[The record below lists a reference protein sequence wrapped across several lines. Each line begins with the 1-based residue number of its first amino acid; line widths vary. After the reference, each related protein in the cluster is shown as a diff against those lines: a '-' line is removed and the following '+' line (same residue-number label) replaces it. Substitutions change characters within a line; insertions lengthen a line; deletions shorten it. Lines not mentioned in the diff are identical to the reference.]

1 MPKGGSGKIRVQSVK
16 IFTLTINIC
25 TYVRKKSYLC
35 SGVEDEGVV
44 FVYKFMKVSPKRV
57 HHIIT
62 YYKGCLSSTG
72 SSRCGNMASKR
83 TVLAMLTFLC
93 TLLIGA
99 QTVTQVERDT
109 VRGSVRIS
117 FPLSESRI
125 SPEFDGN
132 RRQLDS
138 LNSILNTLTVDTNA
152 TVLSM
157 SVHGYGSIDGM
168 YKRNDKL
175 SRERTDSIV
184 AYIMRRSV
192 LPRNL
197 IAVSSTAEDWD
208 GFAEYVKNANKEQL
222 PHRDGI
228 LKIIG
233 SSRNPDGK
241 EWAIKQMYPA
251 DYRRLVADC
260 LPQLRRA
267 YCEVDY
273 MIVRPVA
280 PEPVVEKVEE
290 TVVDTVPAEP
300 TEYTIKQKR
309 TLFYVRTNLLL
320 PLLNVGVELPLGNR
334 WSIAADWYY
343 PWIFR
348 NSDHKNCF
356 QIDGLSLEG
365 RYWFGSKH
373 TSGVENKQY
382 RLQGHSV
389 AGFVMAGRYDLER
402 NYSGHQGE
410 YLLGGVDYLW
420 AKPIFKGKMHLE
432 LSFGVGFLYSWARH
446 YNVYVEG
453 GKAYRNKNFRKRFSY
468 FGPLRASVSLVIPIN
483 WTTTKTVYR

>member
-1 MPKGGSGKIRVQSVK
+1 MREKSGIFAPELIIRIASDAM
-16 IFTLTINIC
+16 N
-25 TYVRKKSYLC
+25 
-35 SGVEDEGVV
+35 
-44 FVYKFMKVSPKRV
+44 SPKRV
-57 HHIIT
+57 HYIT
-62 YYKGCLSSTG
+62 TFWKGCLTYSG
-72 SSRCGNMASKR
+72 SCKCGNMTSKR

-99 QTVTQVERDT
+99 QTVTSVERDT

-117 FPLSESRI
+117 FPVSESRI

-138 LNSILNTLTVDTNA
+138 LNNILNRLTVDTNA

-157 SVHGYGSIDGM
+157 SVHGYGSIDGL
-168 YKRNDKL
+168 YKNNDKL
-175 SRERTDSIV
+175 SCERTDSIV

-192 LPRNL
+192 LPREL
-197 IAVSSTAEDWD
+197 IATSSTAEDWD
-208 GFAEYVKNANKEQL
+208 GFASYVENATKEQL

-228 LKIIG
+228 LKVIG
-233 SSRNPDGK
+233 SSRTPDGK
-241 EWAIKQMYPA
+241 EWAIKQMYPK
-251 DYRRLVADC
+251 DYRYLADNC

-267 YCEVDY
+267 YCQVDY

-280 PEPVVEKVEE
+280 PEPVVEMIEEKVV
-290 TVVDTVPAEP
+290 TDTIAVEP
-300 TEYTIKQKR
+300 EPVLMPYKVKKTKQ
-309 TLFYVRTNLLL
+309 FGYVRTNLLL
-320 PLLNVGVELPLGNR
+320 PLLNVGFELPLGNR

-343 PWIFR
+343 PWAFR
-348 NSDHKNCF
+348 KSDHKNCF

-382 RLQGHSV
+382 RLLGHSV
-389 AGFVMAGRYDLER
+389 AAFAMAGRYDLEHD
-402 NYSGHQGE
+402 YSGHQGE
-410 YLLGGVDYLW
+410 YILGGVDYLY
-420 AKPIFKGKMHLE
+420 AIPIFKKKLHLE
-432 LSFGVGFLYSWARH
+432 FSFGVGFLYSWARH
-446 YNVYVEG
+446 YNVYEEG

-468 FGPLRASVSLVIPIN
+468 FGPLRASVSLVIPIK